1 MSGLT
6 RIAYVCAL
14 SVSCV
19 VLLVSCEA
27 VTAQQIT
34 YPLVHDGP
42 GTGFSGGGRAGRDAG
57 GGQQWRG
64 PGSSDGPGMNH
75 SPGQSRPPDMN
86 NPFPMNSPL
95 IEEELPE
102 VPVLPDSSGSP
113 QMNEGDSINGRSSSH
128 NSADRSERSGVS
140 GNSGTEAP
148 RP

>member
-6 RIAYVCAL
+6 RIAYICAM

-75 SPGQSRPPDMN
+75 SPGQSRSPDMN

-102 VPVLPDSSGSP
+102 VPGLPDPIDSRHINKGENMKSGS
-113 QMNEGDSINGRSSSH
+113 SSR
-128 NSADRSERSGVS
+128 NSTDRSERSGVS
-140 GNSGTEAP
+140 GNSGAEAS